1 MRETLLF
8 LTHRYTYL
16 CTPAWEYGGVSHC
29 QLLSWIHTESKTS
42 THVHYTCVQ
51 MWLQQ
56 ELHLLVHACPCRY
69 APVWPRGA
77 SLRHLRAAEKQHLF
91 VRRTLVQRH
100 VYMCSADAEACHSSI
115 GRKRGSAESGSR
127 AGRGY

>member
-29 QLLSWIHTESKTS
+29 QLLSWIHTESKTT

-51 MWLQQ
+51 MWLKQ
-56 ELHLLVHACPCRY
+56 ELHILVHACPCRY
-69 APVWPRGA
+69 VPSVHVG
-77 SLRHLRAAEKQHLF
+77 
-91 VRRTLVQRH
+91 RRCVTSELLK
-100 VYMCSADAEACHSSI
+100 SSI
-115 GRKRGSAESGSR
+115 CL
-127 AGRGY
+127 